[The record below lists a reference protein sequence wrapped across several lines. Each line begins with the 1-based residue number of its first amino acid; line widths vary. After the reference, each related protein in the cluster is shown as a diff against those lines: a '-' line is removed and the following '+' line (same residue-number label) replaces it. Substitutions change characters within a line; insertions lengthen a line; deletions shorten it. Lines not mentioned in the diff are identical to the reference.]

1 MTKPTPFF
9 VLALVAI
16 VLSIITVTIV
26 FTAHNAAMD
35 RQAERILNPQ
45 MCVSE
50 SGHKKVPCP
59 EEYNR

>member
-16 VLSIITVTIV
+16 VLSVIAAAIV
-26 FTAHNAAMD
+26 FTAHNAAME
-35 RQAERILNPQ
+35 RQADRILNAP

-50 SGHKKVPCP
+50 TGHKKVPCP
-59 EEYNR
+59 EEYQR